1 MLAAARTRGGGSGG
15 GGRCWLLLQPA
26 TPGSPC
32 ASRPAAAALRASS
45 SHPGGRGGGLQ
56 ASAGRCGPW
65 RRRWGGSAGDASV
78 AGGSVAAH
86 AGALS
91 AGPHF
96 VLGIE
101 TSCDETGAAVVS
113 PAPVSTDG
121 TVLGEALASQVEL
134 HALWGGVVPKLAQ
147 DEHVKVIDS
156 VVQEAL
162 AAAGV
167 TPAELSAVA
176 VTIGPGLSICL
187 RVGVTKARAIAKEH
201 QIPVINVHHMEAH
214 ALVARLSDKDVGF
227 PFVTLLVSGGHNLLL
242 LAHGLGRYTEL
253 GTTLDDALGEAYDK
267 TARLLGLDL
276 SRGGGPALESLAL
289 EGDPYSFRFTVPMK
303 HTRSSNF
310 SYAGLKTQ
318 VRMAIDAHAPGA
330 ESKPL
335 SQAST
340 EERVV
345 RANIAASF
353 QRVALEHLEMKTKRA
368 VEQARDMSPS
378 VKCLN
383 VQVGMWKVVAGGVAA
398 NKELRRRFHQLSE
411 EAGLRLVCPPPKLC
425 TDNGVMVAWAGA
437 EYLTLGAFEP
447 PPPLDEREDFR
458 VDLRARWPL
467 GEKLVD
473 DRSIRS
479 QKKRD
484 VYPSL
489 TSLTILS

>member
-1 MLAAARTRGGGSGG
+1 MLAAARTKCGGGGG
-15 GGRCWLLLQPA
+15 IGGRCWLVLQPQPA

-32 ASRPAAAALRASS
+32 AGRRAAAAPRASS
-45 SHPGGRGGGLQ
+45 PHCGGRGGGLQ

-65 RRRWGGSAGDASV
+65 RRRWGGSAGDASG

-86 AGALS
+86 AGAL
-91 AGPHF
+91 ATGPHL

-156 VVQEAL
+156 VVQEVL

-176 VTIGPGLSICL
+176 VTIGPGLSMCL

-201 QIPVINVHHMEAH
+201 RIPVINVHHMEAH
-214 ALVARLSDKDVGF
+214 ALVARLSNKDVGF

-289 EGDPYSFRFTVPMK
+289 EGDPNSFRFTVPMK

-368 VEQARDMSPS
+368 VEQVREISPS
-378 VKCLN
+378 VECL
-383 VQVGMWKVVAGGVAA
+383 VVAGGVAA
-398 NKELRRRFHQLSE
+398 NKELRRRFHRLSE

-447 PPPLDEREDFR
+447 PPPLDEHEDLR